1 MNFSSNIKSILLL
14 VLPFFLPACSFN
26 NIHVD
31 GGDENTIY
39 EVSQSSPRPDS
50 ISLRR
55 QFENDIAKKLLASVQ
70 KSPKHFIP
78 SHQDLIEEHLKL
90 KAVLKPLSR
99 LDESLLRPTLRHA
112 IHEKQ
117 MLEISLSQALTNW
130 GRRNHLQDLPK
141 LLPPLSFAQYSNT
154 EILKIKQDI
163 INSNQ
168 GLQIIRFNLSLDSTF
183 QLSKPIISESKK
195 LCLKLTRL
203 ENNPI
208 LTRYQQVLLY
218 SDMSQ
223 SKQKLDYQ
231 SLELAFR
238 HDVLPAYEGFCRFL
252 IEMES
257 SKLIAA
263 TPIDKLKNEANLDYQ
278 SELRQLNTALA
289 PIHSAIDE
297 ILISLPQSNLRQIY
311 DAHQQ
316 TSKDAQALLDQLTQ
330 FVADLHYGLK
340 LWFNDPLER
349 EVLIAA
355 NDEIGL
361 MPFYYQSNTA
371 FFDLSLLGKLPS
383 FELETL
389 SYQFALPGMH
399 MLNYASSYENN
410 PLWQEFAHAWSLYV
424 LNLPEAP
431 VYYSHSLSRIA
442 ALSRK
447 KLAIHKAIADI
458 NLQLGRWS
466 PETAQTYLIKETPYP
481 REFIQKHLVMILAT
495 PGQARN
501 SWFISKEIESLWQ
514 LDHGLSIKEFHDR
527 ILAFAPANLEFLK
540 NQMPAILRKE

>member
-1 MNFSSNIKSILLL
+1 MNTKSTLLL
-14 VLPFFLPACSFN
+14 FLPFFLSACSFN
-26 NIHVD
+26 NILVD
-31 GGDENTIY
+31 TGGENTIY
-39 EVSQSSPRPDS
+39 EAPQSSPKPDS

-70 KSPKHFIP
+70 KVPKHIIP
-78 SHQDLIEEHLKL
+78 SHQELIEQHLKL
-90 KAVLKPLSR
+90 KAVLKHLSR

-117 MLEISLSQALTNW
+117 MVEISLSQAITNW
-130 GRRNHLQDLPK
+130 GHRNHLQDLHK
-141 LLPPLSFAQYSNT
+141 LLPPLSFAQHSNT
-154 EILKIKQDI
+154 KILKIKQDI

-168 GLQIIRFNLSLDSTF
+168 GLQRIRSNLSLGSTF
-183 QLSKPIISESKK
+183 QFSKPIISEAKK
-195 LCLKLTRL
+195 RCLKLTSL

-208 LTRYQQVLLY
+208 LTRYQQILLY

-238 HDVLPAYEGFCRFL
+238 HDVVPAYEAFCRFL
-252 IEMES
+252 VELES

-263 TPIDKLKNEANLDYQ
+263 TPTDKLKNEADLDYQ
-278 SELRQLNTALA
+278 SELKQLNTALA
-289 PIHSAIDE
+289 PIHSAINE
-297 ILISLPQSNLRQIY
+297 ILIPLPQSNLWQIY

-316 TSKDAQALLDQLTQ
+316 TPKDKQALLDQLTQ

-355 NDEIGL
+355 DDEIGTV
-361 MPFYYQSNTA
+361 PFYYQSNTA
-371 FFDLSLLGKLPS
+371 FFDLSLLAKLPS

-447 KLAIHKAIADI
+447 KLAIHKAIVDI

-466 PETAQTYLIKETPYP
+466 PETAQTYLMKETPYP
-481 REFIQKHLVMILAT
+481 IEFIQKQLAMILAT

-501 SWFISKEIESLWQ
+501 IWFISEEIKSLWQ

-540 NQMPAILRKE
+540 NQMPAILQQK